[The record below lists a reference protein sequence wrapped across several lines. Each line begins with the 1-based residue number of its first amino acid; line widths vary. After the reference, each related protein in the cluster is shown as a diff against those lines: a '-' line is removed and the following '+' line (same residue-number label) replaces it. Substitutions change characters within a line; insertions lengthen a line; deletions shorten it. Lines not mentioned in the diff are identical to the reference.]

1 MPTRTRLMRMTVLLS
16 AAILSTHAAPT
27 YRRQLKEAAVSG
39 TLNGV
44 PLAAW
49 GLVRVQGAVPVGM
62 GTAATLPVP
71 PLAVQPVVQTEEVR
85 SHVAERVPGRVSGA
99 AMR

>member
-1 MPTRTRLMRMTVLLS
+1 
-16 AAILSTHAAPT
+16 
-27 YRRQLKEAAVSG
+27 
-39 TLNGV
+39 
-44 PLAAW
+44 
-49 GLVRVQGAVPVGM
+49 
-62 GTAATLPVP
+62 VP